1 MRHTIT
7 ILLFGLSSTAFAQP
21 AGLLQQAIGQYE
33 KGALDSALVLVER
46 SMAEEGESAMA
57 FKLRGDI
64 KQRNENFNGALLDYT
79 RSEKLDPDQPR
90 LYVSRSAMRIS
101 TGDLKSAIKDLD
113 KAIALDP
120 NDADAWYNRAC
131 ANYMGRDNNGALRDL
146 ERALALV
153 PQHADALFL
162 RGVTKGELFREEEGL
177 ADIEEALRLKPAIVG
192 GLMSAAVLLFEMKQ
206 WQPAIERFGEVI
218 ALEDEDLKEALYYRA
233 DCHYNLEDKESAC
246 IDWRR
251 AALLGESDAKVIV
264 RSYCMTDAT
273 KIPRKPQKQRR
284 RTTIEF

>member
-1 MRHTIT
+1 MRPTIT
-7 ILLFGLSSTAFAQP
+7 TLLLGLWATAFAQP
-21 AGLLQQAIGQYE
+21 ADLLQEAMGHYE
-33 KGALDSALVLVER
+33 RGALDSALVFVER

-113 KAIALDP
+113 RAIALDP
-120 NDADAWYNRAC
+120 NDPDAWYNRAC
-131 ANYMGRDNNGALRDL
+131 AKYMGRDNNGALRDL

-177 ADIEEALRLKPAIVG
+177 ADIEEALRLKPSIGG

-206 WQPAIERFGEVI
+206 WQPAIERFAEVI
-218 ALEDEDLKEALYYRA
+218 ALDDEDLKEALYYRA
-233 DCHYNLEDKESAC
+233 DCHYNLGDKESAC

-264 RSYCMTDAT
+264 RSYCMTDAD